1 MPLTRRNDVFHRAS
15 ITNIPIISIHA
26 REPQRSSFRSC
37 SSPSRLAALVATAAP
52 PGKPGGLPSEY
63 RGPSRRIHPD
73 GPRSNPRS
81 PATPLTI
88 LIHRRC
94 RSESLP
100 DPHVGLLHRD
110 PNPLRSDPETVYAP
124 FPTDAGQAG
133 RLVSRRR
140 HGPGICGCRLVGSG
154 IGSHGRRLVQG
165 GCAGAVSGRR
175 DRWGALSWPGICRAT
190 MRALDQEAARCEDW
204 GEDGG
209 TDGPSGCGGR
219 IHRDCGAASWTDAPP
234 HVGTKSVG
242 VDRHGVGYTGR
253 RRRRAEFRG
262 RRRPCRRAHGFGQPP
277 AAGYPAASA
286 VSAQRRGCD
295 NLH

>member
-100 DPHVGLLHRD
+100 DPHVGFYCT
-110 PNPLRSDPETVYAP
+110 ETQIPSEAILKP
-124 FPTDAGQAG
+124 STPHFRRTLD
-133 RLVSRRR
+133 RL
-140 HGPGICGCRLVGSG
+140 
-154 IGSHGRRLVQG
+154 G
-165 GCAGAVSGRR
+165 G
-175 DRWGALSWPGICRAT
+175 LS
-190 MRALDQEAARCEDW
+190 
-204 GEDGG
+204 
-209 TDGPSGCGGR
+209 
-219 IHRDCGAASWTDAPP
+219 
-234 HVGTKSVG
+234 
-242 VDRHGVGYTGR
+242 
-253 RRRRAEFRG
+253 
-262 RRRPCRRAHGFGQPP
+262 P
-277 AAGYPAASA
+277 AADMALAYA
-286 VSAQRRGCD
+286 VADWWDQGLDHTADGWSKAGVQVR
-295 NLH
+295 